1 MNDLFGRARAA
12 YDLLVARRSA
22 LFDLVLAVITT
33 GVEIGQLFDGGTPVV
48 VIPAAVIPVG
58 VIPVVVTVLTGSALL
73 LRRRAPLT
81 VLVTACAGA
90 AVLVPLGYSPGGAP
104 VVVALAS
111 LADLRDRRVS
121 VAALV
126 PTALFLLLASISSL
140 PVPVGAWALGSYLQ
154 TRRRYTRALEDR
166 AATLERERA
175 QLDQLAAQRERT
187 DRKSVV

>member
-73 LRRRAPLT
+73 LRRRAP
-81 VLVTACAGA
+81 
-90 AVLVPLGYSPGGAP
+90 
-104 VVVALAS
+104 
-111 LADLRDRRVS
+111 
-121 VAALV
+121 
-126 PTALFLLLASISSL
+126 
-140 PVPVGAWALGSYLQ
+140 
-154 TRRRYTRALEDR
+154 
-166 AATLERERA
+166 
-175 QLDQLAAQRERT
+175 
-187 DRKSVV
+187 